1 MVELVDTH
9 VEYRRGKDL
18 KTVIVRHVF
27 MDATKSFAVICRN
40 VMLFSCGWSHARS
53 NWGEYKPLFYI
64 GLFFKR
70 VKVFALTMPAQVGKM
85 EIAALM
91 QGKTDGDANLP
102 VEATETRVNV

>member
-1 MVELVDTH
+1 M
-9 VEYRRGKDL
+9 

-40 VMLFSCGWSHARS
+40 VMLFSCSYLQKLKYGWSHARP
-53 NWGEYKPLFYI
+53 NWGYKPLFYI